1 MATNTV
7 GKGEVAGRAKQLIA
21 GAEKLL
27 TGTTALVGTTFTPAE
42 VTSKL
47 QAIVDLRADVE
58 NAQATVR
65 AKLAAEA
72 AEMPALRV
80 FMSAFVSHV
89 KAAHGTSPEALAA
102 FGIHPKARAP
112 LTVEAQAAAIAKRA
126 ATRAARHTMG
136 PKQKKGIK
144 GDVTG
149 VVVTPITAPPPV
161 VKAPAPSAPTAPAT
175 SVGIT
180 ANGAA
185 ATPHTG

>member
-7 GKGEVAGRAKQLIA
+7 GKGEVASRAKQLIA

-27 TGTTALVGTTFTPAE
+27 TGTAALVGTTFTPAE

-58 NAQATVR
+58 NAQATAR
-65 AKLAAEA
+65 ARLAVEA
-72 AEMPALRV
+72 AEMLALRV

-102 FGIHPKARAP
+102 FGIHPKARVP

-136 PKQKKGIK
+136 PKQKKAVK

-149 VVVTPITAPPPV
+149 VVVTPVT
-161 VKAPAPSAPTAPAT
+161 SAT
-175 SVGIT
+175 SQRPG
-180 ANGAA
+180 
-185 ATPHTG
+185 

>member
-102 FGIHPKARAP
+102 FGIHPKARVP

-136 PKQKKGIK
+136 PKQKKAVK
-144 GDVTG
+144 GDVIG
-149 VVVTPITAPPPV
+149 VVVTPISAPASTV
-161 VKAPAPSAPTAPAT
+161 PAPSGPAT
-175 SVGIT
+175 SGMSVGASI
-180 ANGAA
+180 
-185 ATPHTG
+185 PHTA